1 MPERRPPG
9 APDISVVIPARDE
22 EAFVATAL
30 ASLETQRLP
39 LEQLE
44 AMVVANG
51 CADRTAD
58 AVRTFAAQH
67 PDLRLRLV
75 ELPTASVSAAKNR
88 GAAEARG
95 HLLLFLDADSRV
107 APDLLPTIWARATAG
122 ERAASIRLVGGG
134 ELKPEPDR
142 CLRPGSDRLSPARH
156 GTAVA
161 LGIATGTRSLGGACE
176 SENGTAAWVRR
187 VSLPAGQRNLTRAPG
202 VRLWRRW
209 WAARMMGTVDGRTTA
224 RRAAAREQE
233 ATMDALFPWHLVL
246 LVAIVLLV
254 LGPGKLPE
262 TGAAIGRA
270 MREFRNAV
278 EGTWPPSPDG
288 DGTRRA

>member
-122 ERAASIRLVGGG
+122 ERAASIRLVGDTADALDRAFFRLI
-134 ELKPEPDR
+134 ELKTLFGIRANMLYCERELFLDVAASTRPSTRPR
-142 CLRPGSDRLSPARH
+142 TATSSSGCSGAGSPSVTSAKHGSQRRPGASTRCPSGWPSSRRSGVGRWARPASGAAGRTDRGARDPSAEMSPNR
-156 GTAVA
+156 TAV
-161 LGIATGTRSLGGACE
+161 
-176 SENGTAAWVRR
+176 
-187 VSLPAGQRNLTRAPG
+187 
-202 VRLWRRW
+202 
-209 WAARMMGTVDGRTTA
+209 
-224 RRAAAREQE
+224 
-233 ATMDALFPWHLVL
+233 
-246 LVAIVLLV
+246 
-254 LGPGKLPE
+254 
-262 TGAAIGRA
+262 
-270 MREFRNAV
+270 
-278 EGTWPPSPDG
+278 
-288 DGTRRA
+288 

>member
-107 APDLLPTIWARATAG
+107 APDLLSTIWARATAG
-122 ERAASIRLVGGG
+122 ERAASIRLVGDTADALDRAFFRLI
-134 ELKPEPDR
+134 ELKTLFGIRANMLYCERELFLDVGGFDETLHQAEDR
-142 CLRPGSDRLSPARH
+142 DLLVRLQRR
-156 GTAVA
+156 
-161 LGIATGTRSLGGACE
+161 GIAVGHVSETWIATSPRRLHALPFRLAILTTFWRWTLGQ
-176 SENGTAAWVRR
+176 
-187 VSLPAGQRNLTRAPG
+187 AGIG
-202 VRLWRRW
+202 RRW
-209 WAARMMGTVDGRTTA
+209 
-224 RRAAAREQE
+224 
-233 ATMDALFPWHLVL
+233 PY
-246 LVAIVLLV
+246 
-254 LGPGKLPE
+254 
-262 TGAAIGRA
+262 
-270 MREFRNAV
+270 
-278 EGTWPPSPDG
+278 
-288 DGTRRA
+288 